1 MQKRVKKSVKLLC
14 GIFGF
19 LIAIGGW
26 ECGTANGV
34 SILGVVLLV
43 IGIEGLLYI
52 SWLYDK
58 LLHENFC
65 LEVWCNEI
73 QETINDTEVK

>member
-1 MQKRVKKSVKLLC
+1 M
-14 GIFGF
+14 
-19 LIAIGGW
+19 IG
-26 ECGTANGV
+26 TDGV
-34 SILGVVLLV
+34 CILGIVLTF